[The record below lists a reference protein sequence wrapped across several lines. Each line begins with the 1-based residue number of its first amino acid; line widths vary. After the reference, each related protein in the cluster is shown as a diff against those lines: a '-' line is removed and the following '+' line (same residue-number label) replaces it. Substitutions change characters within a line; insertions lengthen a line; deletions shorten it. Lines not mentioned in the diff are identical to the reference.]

1 MVRAFTASQ
10 YEVNSSRTTAQAS
23 IGSYGYGGTRTQ
35 GIVNLG
41 FRHRF

>member
-10 YEVNSSRTTAQAS
+10 YEANSSRRTAQES
-23 IGSYGYGGTRTQ
+23 IGSYGYGGTHTQ